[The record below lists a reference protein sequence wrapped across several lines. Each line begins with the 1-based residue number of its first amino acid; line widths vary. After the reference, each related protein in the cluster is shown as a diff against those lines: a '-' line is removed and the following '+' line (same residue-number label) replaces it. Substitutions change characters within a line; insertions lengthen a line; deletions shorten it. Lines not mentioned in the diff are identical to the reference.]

1 VTICSRPCRG
11 RSGFSP
17 DRICAGE
24 QQRFACTRTR
34 KPFCFVEAVRLG
46 LGCVACGC
54 APHADALRR
63 VVARAGRGGER
74 RMRRASDVRV
84 FHGRLLS
91 VLAQAAHHIPRRP
104 SSLQPVT
111 RVSTCVCRA
120 KERWAGGGSGRGR
133 KGEREA
139 GRDLGLFIVIN
150 AQIHFHTTHGQ
161 PDFSRYDE
169 QHTRHAV
176 WGFND

>member
-1 VTICSRPCRG
+1 M
-11 RSGFSP
+11 
-17 DRICAGE
+17 
-24 QQRFACTRTR
+24 
-34 KPFCFVEAVRLG
+34 
-46 LGCVACGC
+46 
-54 APHADALRR
+54 
-63 VVARAGRGGER
+63 ARAGRGGER

-176 WGFND
+176 WGFNE